1 MIRNFMLVVGRRND
15 PMQNF
20 RLFLISLVIT
30 LVITLAPAFTNSAS
44 SWAVEIRRN
53 QSQTETAL
61 KSAALVKFVA
71 VASPVAGYDAGL
83 TTYRYPFPVHSYTLE
98 AQQQKLQMAFM
109 DLQPPKSDL
118 PKSDAPVVVLLHGKN
133 FGGYAFAEVAQRLH
147 GMGYRVFMPDQV
159 GFGKSSKPAHFQYS
173 FHALASLTNQLL
185 ESQGITRYTL
195 LGHSMGGMLATRMAL
210 MYPQKITKLILVNPL
225 GLEDYKLLTSYK
237 SIDDIY
243 RDELKATPASIK
255 QYQSEAYYSGNWKPE
270 YDALIEAAAGWTLH
284 PDYPLIAWNSALT
297 FDMIFTQP
305 VLYEFKSLKVPT
317 ALIIGQKDKTAPGKA
332 WAPEE
337 NKKKMGLYP
346 HLGRQAARL
355 IPQARLYELQGLG
368 HMPHIEN
375 LEQFFTQG
383 LIPALRR

>member
-1 MIRNFMLVVGRRND
+1 MHYFNS
-15 PMQNF
+15 
-20 RLFLISLVIT
+20 FLI
-30 LVITLAPAFTNSAS
+30 
-44 SWAVEIRRN
+44 
-53 QSQTETAL
+53 
-61 KSAALVKFVA
+61 ALVLACTNAATLWSAEVRVHQA
-71 VASPVAGYDAGL
+71 QTQTAPNPVVTSTPATGPAYDALL
-83 TTYRYPFPVHSYTLE
+83 TTYQYPFAVHTHTLE

-109 DLQPPKSDL
+109 DLRPPKSD
-118 PKSDAPVVVLLHGKN
+118 PSTTNAPVIVLLHGKN
-133 FGGYAFAEVAQRLH
+133 FGGYAFATVAPRLRQ
-147 GMGYRVFMPDQV
+147 MGYRVFMPDQI
-159 GFGKSSKPAHFQYS
+159 GFGKSSKPVHFQYS
-173 FHALASLTNQLL
+173 FHTLASLTNQLL

-237 SIDDIY
+237 SIDDVY
-243 RDELKATPASIK
+243 RDELKATPARIK

-270 YDALIEAAAGWTLH
+270 YDALIEAASGWTRH

-305 VLYEFKSLKVPT
+305 VFYEFKNLKMPT
-317 ALIIGQKDKTAPGKA
+317 ALIIGQKDNTAPGKA

-346 HLGRQAARL
+346 QLGRQTARM
-355 IPQARLYELQGLG
+355 IPKARLYELHGVG

>member
-1 MIRNFMLVVGRRND
+1 
-15 PMQNF
+15 MQNF
-20 RLFLISLVIT
+20 RAVLI
-30 LVITLAPAFTNSAS
+30 
-44 SWAVEIRRN
+44 
-53 QSQTETAL
+53 
-61 KSAALVKFVA
+61 ALVVA
-71 VASPVAGYDAGL
+71 FANAATGWAAEAKVHRAQTQTAPNSVVTSTPATGPAYDAML
-83 TTYRYPFPVHSYTLE
+83 TTYEYPFAVHNYTVE

-109 DLQPPKSDL
+109 DLRPPKSD
-118 PKSDAPVVVLLHGKN
+118 PTKTDAPVIVLLHGKN
-133 FGGYAFAEVAQRLH
+133 FGGYAFATVAHRLLE
-147 GMGYRVFMPDQV
+147 MGYRVFMPDQI

-237 SIDDIY
+237 SIEDVY

-255 QYQSEAYYSGNWKPE
+255 QYQSEAYYSGTWKPE
-270 YDALIEAAAGWTLH
+270 YDPLIEAAAGWTRH

-305 VLYEFKSLKVPT
+305 VIYELKNLKVPT

-346 HLGRQAARL
+346 QLGRQAARL
-355 IPQARLYELQGLG
+355 IPNARLYELHGVG
-368 HMPHIEN
+368 HMPHVEN

-383 LIPALRR
+383 VIPALRR